1 MKTEHRCPNEE
12 VLAAWFDGLL
22 PPDEAAQLQRTLIG
36 CPDCS
41 RLVAAL
47 GLVVQTD
54 TELAWLAAPPAP
66 AAMTRRALDLWPADP
81 DPLIRSMRLAVRWL
95 GDALAPIKDA
105 LQPLPSAAM
114 ALRGAAPDTEEGA
127 EELRFQVTIGDVPVE
142 IDLEVD
148 GPEQIAL
155 SIRPVSAPPTGLL
168 VRLRADGETCAMSS
182 LTLDGTTLPALPI
195 GTYQLSL
202 EQAGSAIGELELAL
216 SAADT

>member
-22 PPDEAAQLQRTLIG
+22 PPADAAALQRDLIG
-36 CPDCS
+36 CPDCT

-47 GLVVQTD
+47 GLVIETD
-54 TELAWLAAPPAP
+54 TELAWLAAPPTP
-66 AAMTRRALDLWPADP
+66 AAVTRRALDLWPADP

-95 GDALAPIKDA
+95 GDALAPIMGA
-105 LQPLPSAAM
+105 LQPLPAPAM
-114 ALRGAAPDTEEGA
+114 ALRGGSAGGL
-127 EELRFQVTIGDVPVE
+127 EELRYQVTIGDVPVE

-155 SIRPVSAPPTGLL
+155 SIRPVSAPPSGLL

-182 LTLDGTTLPALPI
+182 LTADGTTLPALPI
-195 GTYQLSL
+195 GAYLLSL
-202 EQAGSAIGELELAL
+202 EQAGQAIGSLELAL
-216 SAADT
+216 TASDA